1 MYNIKKIFTIVTILS
16 LAFVNYA
23 CGIYREGETTRIVSP
38 EGNAY
43 TGQTGDEPSSISTN
57 TTPES
62 HKKDETMST
71 ESPETEPGPVRE
83 PARITFVAAGDNVIH
98 PCIYMDAKNRATSET
113 REYNFKPMYEDVV
126 DYIASFDLAFIN
138 QETLMGGADLGYS
151 GYPCFNSPQDLG
163 LDLIDIG
170 FDIVNIANN
179 HMCDKGQKGLK
190 GAIDFW
196 KSQTDVTMIGGYS
209 DETDYNTLRIV
220 ERNGV
225 KIGLLSYTYGTN
237 GISLPASSEL
247 VVPYIND
254 EDIIRQCA
262 QAKEQSDFL
271 IISVHWGNENQT
283 QVSAEQKRVAK
294 LMAENGADVI
304 IGHHPHVLQSIE
316 VIESDYGETLCV
328 YSLGNFV
335 SAMQYWQNMV
345 GGFFS
350 FDIVADENG
359 NVSFENAAFVP
370 TAFYYGPSYFNSH
383 LYFLRVYPAE
393 KAATHGTKNLY
404 NNTAT
409 PDQMRDYAKKIMGD
423 YLKDYE
429 PASDDESLRQS
440 DE

>member
-1 MYNIKKIFTIVTILS
+1 
-16 LAFVNYA
+16 
-23 CGIYREGETTRIVSP
+23 
-38 EGNAY
+38 
-43 TGQTGDEPSSISTN
+43 
-57 TTPES
+57 
-62 HKKDETMST
+62 
-71 ESPETEPGPVRE
+71 
-83 PARITFVAAGDNVIH
+83 
-98 PCIYMDAKNRATSET
+98 
-113 REYNFKPMYEDVV
+113 
-126 DYIASFDLAFIN
+126 
-138 QETLMGGADLGYS
+138 
-151 GYPCFNSPQDLG
+151 
-163 LDLIDIG
+163 
-170 FDIVNIANN
+170 
-179 HMCDKGQKGLK
+179 MCDKGQKGLK

-304 IGHHPHVLQSIE
+304 IGPHPHVLQSIE

-335 SAMQYWQNMV
+335 SAMQYWR
-345 GGFFS
+345 
-350 FDIVADENG
+350 IWLAD
-359 NVSFENAAFVP
+359 S
-370 TAFYYGPSYFNSH
+370 SR
-383 LYFLRVYPAE
+383 L
-393 KAATHGTKNLY
+393 
-404 NNTAT
+404 
-409 PDQMRDYAKKIMGD
+409 I
-423 YLKDYE
+423 
-429 PASDDESLRQS
+429 
-440 DE
+440 